1 MKLMKYFK
9 NMLSNLYLSLKR
21 FPFTILLSV
30 FILALLI
37 TIHELRPVEDTLSRI
52 VMTLALGIP
61 LSLSIKLFFE
71 KRNEE
76 NTFKLFIGYGI
87 GALLLV
93 LYYLFLLPDDMRMVT
108 TTRYIAVNLALYMA
122 FLFIPYFPKKPDFEL
137 YVIVLV
143 AGFFTTILYSVVL
156 YAGLSAILFSIDKLL
171 GIKVLGKVYY
181 YTWLFVVFI
190 FAVSYFLSIIPLKD
204 NKLTLRSYPKLLR
217 ILILY
222 IVMPL
227 LTAYTIILYIYFG
240 KIIVTMTWPIGL
252 VSHLVLW
259 YSVIVTITL
268 FFINPIRDESSWAD
282 KFLKL
287 APKILLPLIVM
298 MFISMGIRINAYGLT
313 EPRYFVIIL
322 GLWIFSI
329 MIYFSFSKKL
339 RNILIPVSLAFIA
352 LISVFSPVSSY
363 SLSKYSQRH
372 RFEKILIKN
381 NMLTEGKINTS
392 KVVSKGDK
400 VNISSILSYF
410 DRNHSFKDLKHL
422 PENFKIEDM
431 EKVFGFSYESPFN
444 ESPNEYFYITSTK
457 SLQGALDIKG
467 YDYLFDM
474 DSLYNRNTSES
485 KDLDASYY
493 HESSTIKITYLGNE
507 IYKKDLDEFV
517 KNLISKYGTSDK
529 ENIVPEEE
537 MIFTEENDKIK
548 VKVVFQHIS
557 GSKNNSTGEINSKGF
572 DFYLLVK
579 IK

>member
-9 NMLSNLYLSLKR
+9 NILSNLYLSLKR

-30 FILALLI
+30 SILALLI

-76 NTFKLFIGYGI
+76 NAFKLFIGYG
-87 GALLLV
+87 ASVLLLV

-122 FLFIPYFPKKPDFEL
+122 FLSIPYFPKKPDFEL
-137 YVIVLV
+137 YVIVLA

-171 GIKVLGKVYY
+171 GIQVLGKVYY

-190 FAVSYFLSIIPLKD
+190 FAVSYFLSVIPLKD
-204 NKLTLRSYPKLLR
+204 NKLTLKSYPKLLR

-268 FFINPIRDESSWAD
+268 FFITPIRDESSWAD

-313 EPRYFVIIL
+313 EPRYFVVIL

-329 MIYFSFSKKL
+329 MLYFSFSKKL

-352 LISVFSPVSSY
+352 LISVFGPVSSY

-372 RFEKILIKN
+372 RFENILMKN
-381 NMLTEGKINTS
+381 NMLTDGKINTS
-392 KVVSKGDK
+392 KDVSKDDK
-400 VNISSILSYF
+400 ANISSILSYF
-410 DRNHSFKDLKHL
+410 DRNHSYKDLKHL
-422 PENFKIEDM
+422 PENFKLEDM
-431 EKVFGFSYESPFN
+431 EEIFGFSYESPFS
-444 ESPNEYFYITSTK
+444 ESPNQYFYITRSP
-457 SLQGALDIKG
+457 QGALDIKG
-467 YDYLFDM
+467 YDYIFDM
-474 DSLYNRNTSES
+474 DNLYNRNTSES
-485 KDLDASYY
+485 KDLDAIYDY
-493 HESSTIKITYLGNE
+493 ESSTIKITYLGNE

-529 ENIVPEEE
+529 ENIAPEEE
-537 MIFTEENDKIK
+537 MNFIEENDKIK

-557 GSKNNSTGEINSKGF
+557 GSKNNSTGEINGKGF